1 MLGVAAGAAALG
13 GIGAASIGIGTGV
26 AMFASIGAI
35 VPLIATIFM
44 SREKVL
50 LRQNMFLGAA
60 ALMGV
65 GLGPILGAVALPS
78 ILLAL
83 GGTGAIMAGFSLAAL
98 KAPSGSYL
106 KFGGILMGLVFALL
120 GAGLLALVG
129 PMIGVPASILAG
141 LQSFSLYGGLA
152 IFSAFIAYDTQ
163 QMIDRAAAGDTD
175 HVSDALNLFIDVWGV
190 FVRLLYSTY

>member
-1 MLGVAAGAAALG
+1 MG
-13 GIGAASIGIGTGV
+13 GIGSVVLGVGSGI

-35 VPLIATIFM
+35 VPLIATIM
-44 SREKVL
+44 LNPAKVM
-50 LRQNMFLGAA
+50 LRQNLFLGAA

-65 GLGPILGAVALPS
+65 GLGPILSAVALPT

-98 KAPSGSYL
+98 KAPSASYL
-106 KFGGILMGLVFALL
+106 KATGVMTGLIFALL
-120 GAGLLALVG
+120 GAMILGLLG
-129 PMIGVPASILAG
+129 PMIGIPASILAG
-141 LQSFSLYGGLA
+141 LKSFSLYGGLA

-163 QMIDRAAAGDTD
+163 QMIDRAASGDTD

-190 FVRLLYSTY
+190 FVRLLYST